1 MSENKLVVR
10 IDQKVG
16 TLNWNF
22 DELNMLIDEGLKKY
36 TGLVITEDQ
45 IKDAKAMRA
54 NLNGLKDQIDR
65 RRIDAGKEFCA
76 PYEEF
81 KAQVKVVT
89 DKIAKCSKAIDVQ
102 IKDFEQREKDEKKAR
117 IEAWWNDFCRTEP
130 QVPFADV
137 FEAKYLNKSCSE
149 ADWQNSLEVKCN
161 KIKSALSAIA
171 AIEETAKRDYVLNEF
186 MNSYDLSGALLKY
199 EEYTEKL
206 RKAEEFRKAA
216 EQKAAEKAQDE
227 QKGASEREDF
237 QKRGELPSEVNT
249 PQNGL
254 KRPNTELG
262 SSDPEILERVMR
274 VWGTREQI
282 IALGEFMNQNGI
294 KFRKEEA

>member
-1 MSENKLVVR
+1 MSENNLVVR

-22 DELNMLIDEGLKKY
+22 DELNALIDEGLKKY

-76 PYEEF
+76 PYEQF

-117 IEAWWNDFCRTEP
+117 IEAWWNDFCKTDP

-137 FEAKYLNKSCSE
+137 FETKYLNKSCGE
-149 ADWQNSLEVKCN
+149 AEWQNSLELKFN
-161 KIKSALSAIA
+161 SINTSLSVIA
-171 AIEETAKRDYVLNEF
+171 GIEETNKREYVLTEY
-186 MNSYDLSGALLKY
+186 MKDYDLPKAFLKY

-227 QKGASEREDF
+227 QKGASEREDS
-237 QKRGELPSEVNT
+237 QRRRELPSEVNI

-254 KRPNTELG
+254 KQPSAELSSGG
-262 SSDPEILERVMR
+262 SEILERVMR

-282 IALGEFMNQNGI
+282 IALSEFMNQNGI